1 MKHKLL
7 GLLVFVALMTTSFIP
22 GFTVAGAVE
31 DSFFEP
37 TQVFKA
43 TIRDFTPTTHP
54 DFQNTAFY
62 NAARNVGFAP
72 TEGLVAD
79 TLDSDKKPVFAGIPR
94 HMITDKDSFSQWYR
108 DVPGVNTSIS
118 YDLVLNHIGS
128 GVYRYENTDFF
139 PIDNR
144 GFGNYGFTNRNYH
157 FTTEIQS
164 KFVYNGGEIFEFN
177 GDDDLWVFIDNRLVI
192 DIGGIHGATKKQINI
207 DDIADELGLL
217 KGRIYDFR
225 LFHAERQ
232 TTQSTFS
239 IYTSIAFSDQDDYEM
254 SISAKTAGGEY
265 SNNIL
270 GYIGQKVELE
280 YRIPAQKV
288 NLPEGDI
295 EIFSLTS
302 IFQSTLPP
310 GIEVTETSL
319 KLSKP
324 DGKTMLTGTD
334 YPDYGFK
341 IGRDP
346 ITGDYRVEELVI
358 VVVGRLVETGT
369 HCLDSEDT
377 SLKYTL
383 NYSCDS
389 ILGQKIGKFKVTS
402 NVEIKVNPFEV
413 TITGPDSIMLGQ
425 RNEYTATLSVEGIN
439 NPVFE
444 WSTEA
449 NNSIEIIEQKN
460 LNGKSTVIIKG
471 NKLGLS
477 KLKVSAYSGDYDKYK
492 ANATKDI
499 AIKWTVDIN

>member
-7 GLLVFVALMTTSFIP
+7 GLLVLVTLMTASFIP
-22 GFTVAGAVE
+22 SFTVTGAVE
-31 DSFFEP
+31 DPFFLP
-37 TQVFKA
+37 TLSFKA
-43 TIRDFTPTTHP
+43 TIRDFRDSHF
-54 DFQNTAFY
+54 DFQNSAFFTA
-62 NAARNVGFAP
+62 AQDVKFAP

-79 TLDSDKKPVFAGIPR
+79 TLDSEKKPVFAGTPK
-94 HMITDKDSFSQWYR
+94 HMITSKDSFYQWYR
-108 DVPGVNTSIS
+108 DIPGVNTSID
-118 YDLVLNHIGS
+118 YELVLNHIGS
-128 GVYRYENTDFF
+128 GVYKYENTKFF
-139 PIDNR
+139 PIDNS
-144 GFGNYGFTNRNYH
+144 GFGNYRLTNRNYH

-207 DDIADELGLL
+207 DDIADELGL
-217 KGRIYDFR
+217 KIGRIYDFR

-232 TTQSTFS
+232 TTESTFS
-239 IYTSIAFSDQDDYEM
+239 ITTSIAFRDEDDYDM
-254 SISAKTAGGEY
+254 SISAKTADGEY
-265 SNNIL
+265 SNNIV

-280 YRIPAQKV
+280 YRIPAQKI
-288 NLPEGDI
+288 NFPEGNI
-295 EIFSLTS
+295 EPFNLSS
-302 IFQSTLPP
+302 NFQSTLPP

-319 KLSKP
+319 KLSKSE
-324 DGKTMLTGTD
+324 GKTQLTGTD
-334 YPDYGFK
+334 YPDYGFR
-341 IGRDP
+341 IEPDP
-346 ITGDYRVEELVI
+346 ITGDYRVKELVI

-369 HCLDSEDT
+369 HSLNSEDT

-383 NYSCDS
+383 NYTCDS

-402 NVEIKVNPFEV
+402 NVEIKVEPFEV

-425 RNEYTATLSVEGIN
+425 RNEYTATLSVEGIS

-449 NNSIEIIEQKN
+449 DNAIEIVEQKT

-471 NKLGLS
+471 NKIALS
-477 KLKVSAYSGDYDKYK
+477 KLNVSAYSGDYDKYK
-492 ANATKDI
+492 AKATKEI